1 MFQNSAPILQVKF
14 VADNLVD
21 LNLATFEISQGA
33 RKSVNLRERAFDRYF
48 AAKKIEG
55 VESDGVSFRINSV
68 HEESPPAARELERVF
83 THRSR
88 ASCLYD
94 VVEPGRTQLVQ
105 LASMFFWIVPVDDN
119 GLVSGEAANQLKFR
133 TGRRRFPNSGKFN

>member
-1 MFQNSAPILQVKF
+1 VFQNAAPILQVKF

-33 RKSVNLRERAFDRYF
+33 RKSVNLRERAFDGYF

-68 HEESPPAARELERVF
+68 HEESPPAARELEPV
-83 THRSR
+83 
-88 ASCLYD
+88 AS
-94 VVEPGRTQLVQ
+94 T
-105 LASMFFWIVPVDDN
+105 M
-119 GLVSGEAANQLKFR
+119 
-133 TGRRRFPNSGKFN
+133 